1 MARKRRI
8 LAAALSLY
16 TALLLGGCQFSMTVD
31 TLLSPPRLTEQQE
44 QIYQALQTAT
54 GNNISLKYP
63 KSGERLSAFT
73 VEDLDAD
80 GENEAIVFYEVSMAS
95 AEENPLR
102 FCLLD
107 CENGVWRAIT
117 DYTTPGA
124 AVECVIVSQLGSNDR
139 TNLII
144 GYSMVNGGGYA
155 VEVFHY
161 GEDTLER
168 TLTVPYTKM
177 DINDL
182 NGDGTNE
189 LLVVNAATLSAAA
202 SAAVYALDENGSYY
216 QSRISLNGL
225 YSDISRIVYG
235 RLPYSDP
242 SAGTSTLRCARGIY
256 IDGVSGATTVQT
268 EVLLYENQQLIPV
281 YADSAERF
289 PGSTR
294 SSVCPTFDIDND
306 GEAEIPVQT
315 VFYGY
320 SEAADSERIAMTNW
334 YVCRNG
340 TLMREYSSYYS
351 ANDGYAFLLP
361 SRWEKAVTVVQ
372 EFGTIVF
379 YVLDT
384 EQTSAEGRPVVK
396 QPLLRLAVVSDAVES
411 NALQQEG
418 YLLLRQQNGNNYL
431 AKIEQ
436 TDRTLLL
443 TQSELL
449 FAMRYL

>member
-1 MARKRRI
+1 MAHKRRL
-8 LAAALSLY
+8 LAAALSLH
-16 TALLLGGCQFSMTVD
+16 TALLFSGCQFSMTVD
-31 TLLSPPRLTEQQE
+31 TLLSPPRLTAQQE

-80 GENEAIVFYEVSMAS
+80 GENEAIVFYEVNMAS

-124 AVECVIVSQLGSNDR
+124 AVECVIVSQLGSNER

-144 GYSMVNGGGYA
+144 GYSMVDGGGYA

-168 TLTVPYTKM
+168 TLSVPYTRM

-182 NGDGTNE
+182 NGDSTNE
-189 LLVVNAATLSAAA
+189 LLTVNAATLSAVA

-216 QSRISLNGL
+216 QSQVSLNGL

-235 RLPYSDP
+235 RLPYGNP
-242 SAGTSTLRCARGIY
+242 LGTGTLRNANGIY

-268 EVLLYENQQLIPV
+268 EVLLYENQQLVAV

-294 SSVCPTFDIDND
+294 NSACPTFDIDND

-320 SEAADSERIAMTNW
+320 SEAADSEKIAMTNW

-361 SRWEKAVTVVQ
+361 SRWEKKVTVVQ
-372 EFGTIVF
+372 EHETIAF

-384 EQTSAEGRPVVK
+384 EQTSEAGRPVVK

-418 YLLLRQQNGNNYL
+418 YLLLRRQSGNDYL

-436 TDRTLLL
+436 TERTLSL
-443 TQSELL
+443 TESELL

>member
-1 MARKRRI
+1 MVRRRRL
-8 LAAALSLY
+8 LAAALSLH
-16 TALLLGGCQFSMTVD
+16 TALHFSGCQFSMTVD
-31 TLLSPPRLTEQQE
+31 TLLSPPRLTAQQE

-124 AVECVIVSQLGSNDR
+124 AVECVIVSQLGSNER

-177 DINDL
+177 DISDL

-189 LLVVNAATLSAAA
+189 LLIVNAATLSAAA
-202 SAAVYALDENGSYY
+202 SAAVYALDENGNYY
-216 QSRISLNGL
+216 QSQVSLNGL

-235 RLPYSDP
+235 KLPCNDAS
-242 SAGTSTLRCARGIY
+242 GTDTLYIANGIY

-268 EVLLYENQQLIPV
+268 EVLLYENQQLRQV

-294 SSVCPTFDIDND
+294 NSACPTFDIDND
-306 GEAEIPVQT
+306 TEAEIPVQT

-334 YVCRNG
+334 YVCRG
-340 TLMREYSSYYS
+340 GMLMREYSSYYS

-361 SRWEKAVTVVQ
+361 SRWEKKVTVVQ
-372 EFGTIVF
+372 EFETIVF

-384 EQTSAEGRPVVK
+384 EQTSEEGRPVVK

-418 YLLLRQQNGNNYL
+418 YLLLRQQNGNDYL

-436 TDRTLLL
+436 TDRTLSL

>member
-1 MARKRRI
+1 MARRRRL
-8 LAAALSLY
+8 LAAVLCLH
-16 TALLLGGCQFSMTVD
+16 TVLLCSGCQFSVTVD
-31 TLLSPPRLTEQQE
+31 TLLSPPRLTAQQE

-80 GENEAIVFYEVSMAS
+80 GENEAIVFYEIGLAS

-107 CENGVWRAIT
+107 CENGAWRAVT

-124 AVECVIVSQLGSNDR
+124 AVECVIVSQLGSNER

-144 GYSMVNGGGYA
+144 GYSMVDGGGYA
-155 VEVFHY
+155 LEVFHY

-168 TLTVPYTKM
+168 TLSVPYTKM
-177 DINDL
+177 DISDL

-189 LLVVNAATLSAAA
+189 LLIVNAATLSAAA

-216 QSRISLNGL
+216 QSQVNLNGL

-235 RLPYSDP
+235 RLPYGKS
-242 SAGTSTLRCARGIY
+242 SNMAALHNANGIY

-268 EVLLYENQQLIPV
+268 EVLLYENQQLRQV

-289 PGSTR
+289 PNSTR
-294 SSVCPTFDIDND
+294 NSACPTFDIDND
-306 GEAEIPVQT
+306 NEAEIPVQT

-320 SEAADSERIAMTNW
+320 SEVADSERVAMTNW

-340 TLMREYSSYYS
+340 TLMREYSSYYA

-361 SRWEKAVTVVQ
+361 SRWEKKVTVMQ
-372 EFGTIVF
+372 ELDTTVF

-384 EQTSAEGRPVVK
+384 EQTVTEGRPVVR

-418 YLLLRQQNGNNYL
+418 YLLLRQQNGNDYL

-436 TDRTLLL
+436 TDRTLSL